1 MAQAGKLGFDI
12 SRLAAEEGTTNLLL
26 IAKPFSQQTRLDGLD
41 RLVLI
46 VKEGEA
52 SGREIEHWLW
62 DNERVQVR
70 RVSREQLE
78 SWIVGSSNRGS
89 AYWLMHGEIVV
100 DRDGYLSDL
109 RSRLMNW
116 SPLIMEQK
124 LLSEF
129 SRFVRA
135 YQQAKQDL
143 KDGQVLDAYSNVLA
157 CLHYW
162 AHIALVEAGMHPELT
177 VWEQMRTV
185 NPGIYKLFEELT
197 ASPET
202 LEQRVELI
210 LLACEFSIMNKM
222 ETSCALL
229 IRLVA
234 SREEAWTIAELMR
247 HPDLA
252 GLSLELSVL
261 LYRLVNR
268 GCIRE
273 IAKPSPSRA
282 NGILELKYTSA

>member
-52 SGREIEHWLW
+52 SDREIEHWLW

-177 VWEQMRTV
+177 
-185 NPGIYKLFEELT
+185 

-202 LEQRVELI
+202 LEQRVELV